1 MTDQRFVVVDIETTG
16 NSPKKGDKIIQIA
29 AVVIE
34 NGQIVERYSKY
45 VNPGKTIPG
54 FIEQLTGIKQH
65 MVDDAVFFEDIAQEV
80 YDPHTGRLFCCAQ
93 CSF

>member
-45 VNPGKTIPG
+45 VNPGKAIPG
-54 FIEQLTGIKQH
+54 FI
-65 MVDDAVFFEDIAQEV
+65 
-80 YDPHTGRLFCCAQ
+80 
-93 CSF
+93 